1 MSAEPPKQTK
11 EDVFVKVYSLT
22 TSPKQG
28 QDGDTSVAIG
38 RMAVTTLKFADD
50 ASTFQSRI
58 TLADIRTKINE
69 ALSSEQTFKFCAD
82 DCSLVPEDVTLE
94 TYKQMMRSS
103 AMREAKIATVL
114 IAPTSEPASS
124 QATALKDSFIMKF
137 IQLGNKPEDAKNVGS
152 LHASAFKGKDPSTMI
167 LGELRRLIGKMSAD
181 PKMHT
186 FCSLDGTAAG
196 DELTLQKYLALDNA
210 KVYPSDGTPAII
222 IRYRSSDAKVSAA
235 ASKFHGASQDVLQTL
250 DQIKPDLKFKDRSAE
265 EMHVDTKAL
274 QVQESLRASDIA
286 AREASPLKYTSQMD
300 ESDWDSVLRNCCL
313 LYGWKVDKRTSRIV
327 RATTPAFRL
336 RNKLPPRP
344 IAFPPAA
351 IQQPVISPETST
363 ETPVASTAGT
373 EKSPDSPKDVSVEG
387 QGTEATVKPEKPTS
401 TEKAEAAIETQK
413 PLTAEDVEAPI
424 PAKLGAIPSYAINDR
439 SRIEITMVSNEFQ
452 ESMARNH
459 FGASS
464 VEGSASGGWSGY
476 SVGVTGGAA
485 KEDASSGNKTKKG
498 YAKRMIGSYMFPR
511 VDVFLRPEDLEP
523 TEELRAA
530 LDGIKQTKNIN
541 ALREL
546 YSTFGHLFC
555 HSVTLG
561 GCLQTTKVVESD
573 EDVQQ
578 SKDKESFKAQLGVAV
593 STPFGAKGNVKG
605 SKESQDSS
613 EAFSRSAKANES
625 MAFEATGGNSI
636 LAADPPAWSG
646 SVANFNNWRIIE
658 QTELTPIVDAISKM
672 AGYRETRSWFFA
684 AVPKLSEYMVIPE
697 SRMLYVRFK
706 VASQD
711 ESFGVISQ
719 KKIPAYLGHRPNKSV
734 TPVRTNLRVPDLQPK
749 EAFKDGPF
757 GLIGDMTKITAQNP
771 GSSTTPL
778 FEPSRTQAPIL
789 LFPSAVDLGTKTDKT
804 FSHAVWRLEIAR
816 GHSIGPDTLLCIKTA
831 VLPKADLALTVYRN
845 AQGVFLPSISSTDEP
860 CYWRLETVE
869 TPGISKMKG
878 DRYKFGD
885 SFRLTWSFS
894 DQTSGFRDFVD
905 DSYGRRNLNR
915 PSEMKS
921 DKLCFKVPFPRF
933 ESMSS
938 DYIALL
944 MSTALTTDPIID
956 KIKVLD
962 GFNQEKPYN
971 FHDLTFRVD
980 LVGND
985 GNGDK
990 DDYANLATTSW
1001 QELDQKLS
1009 PGEKLLSNMLGP
1021 SPTVIDGVLGGME
1034 FTRW

>member
-28 QDGDTSVAIG
+28 QDRDTSVAIG
-38 RMAVTTLKFADD
+38 RMAVITLKFADD

-114 IAPTSEPASS
+114 IAPNSEPASS

-167 LGELRRLIGKMSAD
+167 LGELRRLIWKMSAD

-186 FCSLDGTAAG
+186 FCSLDRTAAG
-196 DELTLQKYLALDNA
+196 DELTLQKYLALDQNA
-210 KVYPSDGTPAII
+210 KVHPSDGTPAII

-286 AREASPLKYTSQMD
+286 AREASPLKPVVAPPPPALPQQ
-300 ESDWDSVLRNCCL
+300 
-313 LYGWKVDKRTSRIV
+313 G
-327 RATTPAFRL
+327 TTPET
-336 RNKLPPRP
+336 
-344 IAFPPAA
+344 PANTSVA
-351 IQQPVISPETST
+351 LSSNAPKAPETS
-363 ETPVASTAGT
+363 
-373 EKSPDSPKDVSVEG
+373 KDV
-387 QGTEATVKPEKPTS
+387 A
-401 TEKAEAAIETQK
+401 AEAVATGGAVETQTPPIEDDVKAVVATEK

-424 PAKLGAIPSYAINDR
+424 PTKLGAIPSYAINDR

-485 KEDASSGNKTKKG
+485 KEDASSRKKTKKG

-561 GCLQTTKVVESD
+561 GCLQTTKVAESD

-593 STPFGAKGNVKG
+593 STQKC
-605 SKESQDSS
+605 ES
-613 EAFSRSAKANES
+613 EREH
-625 MAFEATGGNSI
+625 AFEATGGNSI

-684 AVPKLSEYMVIPE
+684 AVPKLI
-697 SRMLYVRFK
+697 
-706 VASQD
+706 ASQD

-719 KKIPAYLGHRPNKSV
+719 KKIPAYLGHRPNESV
-734 TPVRTNLRVPDLQPK
+734 SPVRTNLRVPDRQPK
-749 EAFKDGPF
+749 ETFKDGPF

-789 LFPSAVDLGTKTDKT
+789 LFPSAADLGTKTDKT
-804 FSHAVWRLEIAR
+804 FSHAVWRLETAR
-816 GHSIGPDTLLCIKTA
+816 GHS
-831 VLPKADLALTVYRN
+831 
-845 AQGVFLPSISSTDEP
+845 
-860 CYWRLETVE
+860 TVE
-869 TPGISKMKG
+869 TSGMSKMKG

-962 GFNQEKPYN
+962 GFTQEKPYN

-1009 PGEKLLSNMLGP
+1009 HGEKLLGNMLGP

-1034 FTRW
+1034 FTRCRIRLAAERYMHMQRMGPRDWREKVQRAEKVVSICPFRHPDGLNPGFTAISYPNMFNMS

>member
-1 MSAEPPKQTK
+1 MSAEPPKETK

-22 TSPKQG
+22 TAPKQG

-38 RMAVTTLKFADD
+38 RMAVTTLKFADE

-58 TLADIRTKINE
+58 TLAEIRTKINE
-69 ALSSEQTFKFCAD
+69 ALSSEQTFKFCPD

-94 TYKQMMRSS
+94 TYKKMMRSS
-103 AMREAKIATVL
+103 AMREAKFATVL

-124 QATALKDSFIMKF
+124 QSAALKDSFIMKF
-137 IQLGNKPEDAKNVGS
+137 IQVGDKPENAKNVGS
-152 LHASAFKGKDPSTMI
+152 LHASAFKGKGSI
-167 LGELRRLIGKMSAD
+167 NNALGRVATPDRE
-181 PKMHT
+181 
-186 FCSLDGTAAG
+186 
-196 DELTLQKYLALDNA
+196 DNA
-210 KVYPSDGTPAII
+210 KVDPSDGTPAIL

-235 ASKFHGASQDVLQTL
+235 ASKFHGASQDVLQAME
-250 DQIKPDLKFKDRSAE
+250 QMKPDLSFKDRSAE
-265 EMHVDTKAL
+265 EMHADTTAL
-274 QVQESLRASDIA
+274 QVQENLRASDIA

-300 ESDWDSVLRNCCL
+300 EADWDSVLRNCCL
-313 LYGWKVDKRTSRIV
+313 LYGWKVDKGTKRI
-327 RATTPAFRL
+327 
-336 RNKLPPRP
+336 
-344 IAFPPAA
+344 
-351 IQQPVISPETST
+351 PVISPETST
-363 ETPVASTAGT
+363 ETSVASTPGT
-373 EKSPDSPKDVSVEG
+373 DKSPDTSGAASAEG
-387 QGTEATVKPEKPTS
+387 QGTEGAVK
-401 TEKAEAAIETQK
+401 TENPAITENSGTAVETDK

-459 FGASS
+459 FSASS
-464 VEGSASGGWSGY
+464 VEASASGGWSGY

-485 KEDASSGNKTKKG
+485 QENTSGGTKTQKG

-555 HSVTLG
+555 HPVTLG
-561 GCLQTTKVVESD
+561 GCLQTTKVVESN
-573 EDVQQ
+573 EAVQQ
-578 SKDKESFKAQLGVAV
+578 SKDKQSFKAQLGVAV

-605 SKESQDSS
+605 SKESQDGGESHN
-613 EAFSRSAKANES
+613 RSAKANEC
-625 MAFEATGGNSI
+625 MGFEATGGNSI

-672 AGYRETRSWFFA
+672 TGYRETRSWFFA
-684 AVPKLSEYMVIPE
+684 AAPKLSEYMVIPE
-697 SRMLYVRFK
+697 SRMLHVRFK
-706 VASQD
+706 VASQN

-719 KKIPAYLGHRPNKSV
+719 KKIPAYLGHRPNESV
-734 TPVRTNLRVPDLQPK
+734 TPVRTNLRVPDQPPK
-749 EAFKDGPF
+749 EAFRNGPF

-771 GSSTTPL
+771 GASTTPQ
-778 FEPSRTQAPIL
+778 FEPNRTQTPIL
-789 LFPSAVDLGTKTDKT
+789 MFPSGAELGTKTDNA
-804 FSHAVWRLEIAR
+804 FSHVVWRLEIAR
-816 GHSIGPDTLLCIKTA
+816 GHSIGPDTLLCIKSA
-831 VLPKADLALTVYRN
+831 ALPKADLALTVYRN
-845 AQGVFLPSISSTDEP
+845 AQGVYLPSISSTDEP
-860 CYWRLETVE
+860 CYWRLEPAE
-869 TPGISKMKG
+869 TSGISRMKG

-894 DQTSGFRDFVD
+894 DQTSGFRDFAD
-905 DSYGRRNLNR
+905 DSYGRRNLTR
-915 PSEMKS
+915 PSDIKS

-938 DYIALL
+938 DYMAVL
-944 MSTALTTDPIID
+944 MSPALTTDPIIE

-962 GFNQEKPYN
+962 GFNQEKTYN

-980 LVGND
+980 IVGND
-985 GNGDK
+985 GNGDEN
-990 DDYANLATTSW
+990 DYANLAATTW
-1001 QELDQKLS
+1001 QELDKKLT
-1009 PGEKLLSNMLGP
+1009 PGEKLLGNILGP
-1021 SPTVIDGVLGGME
+1021 SPMVIDGVLGGME

>member
-22 TSPKQG
+22 ASPKQG

-114 IAPTSEPASS
+114 IAPNSEPASS

-167 LGELRRLIGKMSAD
+167 LGELRRLIGKMSVD

-196 DELTLQKYLALDNA
+196 DELTLQKYLALDQNA
-210 KVYPSDGTPAII
+210 KVHPSDGTPAII

-286 AREASPLKYTSQMD
+286 AREASPLKPVVAPPPALPQQ
-300 ESDWDSVLRNCCL
+300 
-313 LYGWKVDKRTSRIV
+313 G
-327 RATTPAFRL
+327 TTPET
-336 RNKLPPRP
+336 
-344 IAFPPAA
+344 PANTSVA
-351 IQQPVISPETST
+351 LSSNAPKAPETS
-363 ETPVASTAGT
+363 
-373 EKSPDSPKDVSVEG
+373 KDV
-387 QGTEATVKPEKPTS
+387 A
-401 TEKAEAAIETQK
+401 AEAVATGGAVETQTPPIEDDVKAVVATEK

-424 PAKLGAIPSYAINDR
+424 PTKLGAIPSYAINDR

-459 FGASS
+459 FGASA

-485 KEDASSGNKTKKG
+485 KEDASSGKKTKKG

-593 STPFGAKGNVKG
+593 STQKC
-605 SKESQDSS
+605 ES
-613 EAFSRSAKANES
+613 EREH
-625 MAFEATGGNSI
+625 AFEATGGNSI

-684 AVPKLSEYMVIPE
+684 AVPKLI
-697 SRMLYVRFK
+697 
-706 VASQD
+706 ASQD

-734 TPVRTNLRVPDLQPK
+734 SPVRTNLRVPDRQPK
-749 EAFKDGPF
+749 ETFKDGPF

-789 LFPSAVDLGTKTDKT
+789 LFPSAADLGTKTDKT
-804 FSHAVWRLEIAR
+804 FSHAVWRLETAR
-816 GHSIGPDTLLCIKTA
+816 GHSIGPDTLLCIKIA
-831 VLPKADLALTVYRN
+831 ALPKADLALTVYRN

-869 TPGISKMKG
+869 TSGMSKMEG

-915 PSEMKS
+915 PSEMKG

-985 GNGDK
+985 GNSDK

-1009 PGEKLLSNMLGP
+1009 PGEKLLGNMLGP

>member
-196 DELTLQKYLALDNA
+196 DELTLQKYLALDQNA

-286 AREASPLKYTSQMD
+286 AREASPLKPVVAPPPPPPALPQQ
-300 ESDWDSVLRNCCL
+300 
-313 LYGWKVDKRTSRIV
+313 G
-327 RATTPAFRL
+327 TTPET
-336 RNKLPPRP
+336 
-344 IAFPPAA
+344 PANTSVA
-351 IQQPVISPETST
+351 LSSNAPKAPETS
-363 ETPVASTAGT
+363 
-373 EKSPDSPKDVSVEG
+373 KDV
-387 QGTEATVKPEKPTS
+387 A
-401 TEKAEAAIETQK
+401 AEAVVTGGAVETQTPPIEDDVKAVVATEK

-459 FGASS
+459 FSASS
-464 VEGSASGGWSGY
+464 VEASASGGWSGY

-485 KEDASSGNKTKKG
+485 QENTSGGTKTKKG

-778 FEPSRTQAPIL
+778 FEPSRTQTPIL
-789 LFPSAVDLGTKTDKT
+789 LFPSGAELGTKTDKA
-804 FSHAVWRLEIAR
+804 FSHVVWRLEIAR

>member
-1 MSAEPPKQTK
+1 MSTEMTTQTK

-22 TSPKQG
+22 TAPKQG
-28 QDGDTSVAIG
+28 EDEGASVSIG
-38 RMAVTTLKFADD
+38 RMAVTTLKFSESALP
-50 ASTFQSRI
+50 SRI
-58 TLADIRTKINE
+58 TLAEIRSKIAE
-69 ALSSEQTFKFCAD
+69 ALSSAQTFKFCAD

-103 AMREAKIATVL
+103 AMREAKVATVL

-124 QATALKDSFIMKF
+124 QRAALKDSFIMKF
-137 IQLGNKPEDAKNVGS
+137 IQVGDKPEDAKNVGS

-210 KVYPSDGTPAII
+210 KVHPSDGTPAIL
-222 IRYRSSDAKVSAA
+222 IRYRSGDAKVSAA
-235 ASKFHGASQDVLQTL
+235 ASKFHGASEDVLQAMA
-250 DQIKPDLKFKDRSAE
+250 QMKPDLTFKDRSAE
-265 EMHVDTKAL
+265 EMHVDKTAL

-300 ESDWDSVLRNCCL
+300 EADWDSVLRNCSL
-313 LYGWKVDKRTSRIV
+313 LYGWRIDKRTNSIAYSRFSSGSS
-327 RATTPAFRL
+327 RAKITPSA
-336 RNKLPPRP
+336 PT
-344 IAFPPAA
+344 
-351 IQQPVISPETST
+351 ETSVT
-363 ETPVASTAGT
+363 STSGPEDAPG
-373 EKSPDSPKDVSVEG
+373 VSAEG
-387 QGTEATVKPEKPTS
+387 QGTEAAVETKTS
-401 TEKAEAAIETQK
+401 
-413 PLTAEDVEAPI
+413 LTAEDVEAPI
-424 PAKLGAIPSYAINDR
+424 PAKLGAIPPYAINDR
-439 SRIEITMVSNEFQ
+439 SRIQITMVSNQFQ

-464 VEGSASGGWSGY
+464 VEASASGGWGKY
-476 SVGVTGGAA
+476 SVGVTGGTA
-485 KEDASSGNKTKKG
+485 KEDASGASDTTKG
-498 YAKRMIGSYMFPR
+498 FAKRMVGSYMFPR

-530 LDGIKQTKNIN
+530 LDGIKKTKNIN

-561 GCLQTTKVVESD
+561 GCLQTTQIVTSDQVVK
-573 EDVQQ
+573 Q
-578 SKDKESFKAQLGVAV
+578 SKEKESFKAQVGVAI
-593 STPFGAKGNVKG
+593 STPFGAKGNAKG
-605 SKESQDSS
+605 SNETQHST
-613 EAFSRSAKANES
+613 EAFGSSTNTSEK

-658 QTELTPIVDAISKM
+658 QTELTPIVDTISKM
-672 AGYRETRSWFFA
+672 AGYGETRSWFFA

-706 VASQD
+706 VASQN
-711 ESFGVISQ
+711 ESFGVIST
-719 KKIPAYLGHRPNKSV
+719 KEVPAYLGHRPNVSV
-734 TPVRTNLRVPDLQPK
+734 TPIRTNIYVPKLAPEEPFRK
-749 EAFKDGPF
+749 GPF
-757 GLIGDMTKITAQNP
+757 GLIGDMTKITTQDLS
-771 GSSTTPL
+771 SSTFPI
-778 FEPSRTQAPIL
+778 FEPSRTQVPTLI
-789 LFPSAVDLGTKTDKT
+789 FPSGAELGTRTDAA
-804 FSHAVWRLEIAR
+804 FSHVIWRLEIAR
-816 GHSIGPDTLLCIKTA
+816 GHSIGPDTLLCVKSA
-831 VLPKADLALTVYRN
+831 AMPNADLALTVYRN

-860 CYWRLETVE
+860 CYWRLEPVE
-869 TPGISKMKG
+869 SSGITKMKG

-885 SFRLTWSFS
+885 SFRLNWSFS

-905 DSYGRRNLNR
+905 DSYGRRNLTR
-915 PSEMKS
+915 PSDIKS

-933 ESMSS
+933 ESLSS
-938 DYIALL
+938 DYMAVL

-956 KIKVLD
+956 KIKVRY
-962 GFNQEKPYN
+962 GSNNQERSYN

-990 DDYANLATTSW
+990 DDYANLAATSW
-1001 QELDQKLS
+1001 QELDQKFTFLERLMEHRQAS
-1009 PGEKLLSNMLGP
+1009 P
-1021 SPTVIDGVLGGME
+1021 VIIGGVLGGTE

>member
-1 MSAEPPKQTK
+1 MSAEPPKPTK

-28 QDGDTSVAIG
+28 QDGDESVAIG

-50 ASTFQSRI
+50 ASTFQTRI
-58 TLADIRTKINE
+58 TLAEIRTKINE

-103 AMREAKIATVL
+103 AMREAKIPTVL

-124 QATALKDSFIMKF
+124 QSAALQDSFIMKF
-137 IQLGNKPEDAKNVGS
+137 IQVGDKPEDAKNVGS

-210 KVYPSDGTPAII
+210 KVHPSDGTPAII

-235 ASKFHGASQDVLQTL
+235 ASKFHGASQDVLQAME
-250 DQIKPDLKFKDRSAE
+250 QMKPDLSFKDRSAE
-265 EMHVDTKAL
+265 EMHVDTTAIN
-274 QVQESLRASDIA
+274 VQETLRSSDIA

-300 ESDWDSVLRNCCL
+300 EADWDSVLRNCSL

-459 FGASS
+459 FSASS
-464 VEGSASGGWSGY
+464 VEASASGGWSGY

-485 KEDASSGNKTKKG
+485 QENTSGGTKTKKG

-523 TEELRAA
+523 TEELRTA

-578 SKDKESFKAQLGVAV
+578 SKDKESFKAQVGVAV

-605 SKESQDSS
+605 SKESQDSA
-613 EAFSRSAKANES
+613 EGYNRIAKANEN
-625 MAFEATGGNSI
+625 MGFEATGGNSI

-658 QTELTPIVDAISKM
+658 QTELTPIIDAISKM

-697 SRMLYVRFK
+697 SRMLHVRFK
-706 VASQD
+706 VASQN

-719 KKIPAYLGHRPNKSV
+719 KKIPAYLGHRPNESV
-734 TPVRTNLRVPDLQPK
+734 TPVRTNLRVPDRQPK
-749 EAFKDGPF
+749 EAFKNGPF
-757 GLIGDMTKITAQNP
+757 GLIGDMAKITAQNP

-778 FEPSRTQAPIL
+778 FEPSRTQTPIL
-789 LFPSAVDLGTKTDKT
+789 LFPSGAELGTKTDKA
-804 FSHAVWRLEIAR
+804 FSHVVWRLEIAR

-831 VLPKADLALTVYRN
+831 AMRKADLALTVYRN

-860 CYWRLETVE
+860 CYWRLEPVE
-869 TPGISKMKG
+869 TSGISRLKG
-878 DRYKFGD
+878 DRYKFGE

-915 PSEMKS
+915 PAEMKS

-1009 PGEKLLSNMLGP
+1009 PGEKLLGNMLGP